1 MQQVKFISHGI
12 SKSKLF
18 SAQKYHIQPCCTYRL
33 IFFSSGGTPR
43 NLDVLKSESS
53 LNDKVTLFRK
63 VEDYFKLNDI
73 TQRIKSVSIIG
84 GGFLG
89 SELACALGSRSRNPD
104 YDLSVTQI
112 YRENGNM
119 AKVRNGCQT
128 SL

>member
-1 MQQVKFISHGI
+1 M
-12 SKSKLF
+12 
-18 SAQKYHIQPCCTYRL
+18 
-33 IFFSSGGTPR
+33 
-43 NLDVLKSESS
+43 DVLKSESS

-73 TQRIKSVSIIG
+73 TQKIKSVSIIG

-119 AKVRNGCQT
+119 AKVRNDCQT
-128 SL
+128 SH